1 MAEQETKARAAGKKN
16 RYRFNNRGNQT
27 TKTSYKSK
35 VAELEDKVFDVGASS
50 DPAKFSK
57 SLKSIENYIQK
68 NYKTCNDIL
77 KVIQQLKRPTL
88 AYPKQP
94 TRVQYTDA
102 NGDFD
107 EDGFDMAKFAWKE
120 DYKGM
125 KYRMDKYNNN
135 ESNAWALIYDQCSP
149 ELKNKLEGT
158 SGYDNVKSSNDIFKL
173 LTIIRGYSCQ
183 FDTLN
188 DEYMLI
194 VKSLKNLFYFFQKTE
209 QTNSEFHEDFMAL
222 VEVIEEYGE
231 TGSLTYFPNMIKKE
245 LLSKNITDPSQAS
258 ADELK
263 EAKGIVR
270 EKFLAA
276 LMLNGA
282 NASKYSELKRS
293 MAENYVTGMSEYP
306 ESPGR
311 AVYLERISAT
321 GRMEHE
327 STQARSWN
335 WDQQRGYVCPN

>member
-1 MAEQETKARAAGKKN
+1 M
-16 RYRFNNRGNQT
+16 
-27 TKTSYKSK
+27 
-35 VAELEDKVFDVGASS
+35 
-50 DPAKFSK
+50 
-57 SLKSIENYIQK
+57 
-68 NYKTCNDIL
+68 
-77 KVIQQLKRPTL
+77 

-107 EDGFDMAKFAWKE
+107 EDGFEMAKFAWKE

-158 SGYDNVKSSNDIFKL
+158 SGYDSAKLSNNIINL
-173 LTIIRGYSCQ
+173 LMIIRWYCCQ

-194 VKSLKNLFYFFQKTE
+194 VRSLKNFFYFFQKPD
-209 QTNSEFHEDFMAL
+209 QMNSEFHEDFMAL
-222 VEVIEEYGE
+222 VKVIEEYGG
-231 TGSLTYFPNMIKKE
+231 TGSLTHFPNMIKKE
-245 LLSKNITDPSQAS
+245 LLSKNIMDLSKAS
-258 ADELK
+258 SDDLK
-263 EAKGIVR
+263 EAKGVVR

-282 NASKYSELKRS
+282 NASKHGELKRS
-293 MAENYVTGMSEYP
+293 MAELCNRNE
-306 ESPGR
+306 
-311 AVYLERISAT
+311 
-321 GRMEHE
+321 
-327 STQARSWN
+327 
-335 WDQQRGYVCPN
+335 